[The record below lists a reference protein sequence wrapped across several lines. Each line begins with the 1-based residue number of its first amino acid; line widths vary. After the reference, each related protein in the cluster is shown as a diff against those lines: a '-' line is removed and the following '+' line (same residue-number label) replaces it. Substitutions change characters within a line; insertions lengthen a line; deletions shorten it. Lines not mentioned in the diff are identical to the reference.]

1 MKAHKQPKLMSA
13 WELERL
19 PDDGF
24 RYELLAGELRR
35 RPPAGH
41 RHGRVAARF
50 TWRLAQHVET
60 HQLGAVYAAETG
72 FLLARDPDTVRAPD
86 VSFVSQERLA
96 AGVPDEGFWPG
107 APDLAVEVVSPS
119 DSFSEVAGKALDWL
133 AAGAR
138 AVVVVDPQRRT
149 AAFYRSREE
158 IRILGPED
166 VLQIPDLVP
175 GWSLRIGELFDDSPA
190 G

>member
-1 MKAHKQPKLMSA
+1 MKAHQQPQPMSA

-19 PDDGF
+19 PGDGF

-35 RPPAGH
+35 MTPAGH

-60 HQLGAVYAAETG
+60 QGLGAVYAAETG
-72 FLLARDPDTVRAPD
+72 FLLARNPDTVRAPD
-86 VSFVSQERLA
+86 VSFVSRERLA
-96 AGVPDEGFWPG
+96 AGVSDEGFWPG
-107 APDLAVEVVSPS
+107 APDLAVEVVSPG

-138 AVVVVDPQRRT
+138 GVVVVDPQRRP
-149 AAFYRSREE
+149 AALYRSREE
-158 IRILGPED
+158 IRILGAED
-166 VLQIPDLVP
+166 VLELPDLLP
-175 GWSLRIGELFDDSPA
+175 GWSLRIGELFE